1 MHARVSTYCFALEA
15 SSDAEGNE
23 DLDDEFWSAKHTKEA
38 EFNKNKVLKKQ
49 VQAMENKLLLD
60 EEQDE
65 AFKGA
70 AADVLQR
77 RDKRDKERVRAEA
90 TAELRSA
97 KPEPIALQGKGV
109 FVADRAPG
117 GKIRD
122 AGLHEAI
129 LRHGVVLQTTR
140 SDSEVFI

>member
-1 MHARVSTYCFALEA
+1 
-15 SSDAEGNE
+15 
-23 DLDDEFWSAKHTKEA
+23 
-38 EFNKNKVLKKQ
+38 
-49 VQAMENKLLLD
+49 MENKLLLD

-109 FVADRAPG
+109 FVANRAPG

-122 AGLHEAI
+122 AGLHKAI
-129 LRHGVVLQTTR
+129 LRHGMLVQTTR